1 MPDARQF
8 PRWSL
13 LSAPL
18 LWQRFLGVLRVLFA
32 ARGASRTLKAPEP
45 VAPPQIQAP
54 RVAAPNEIFT
64 PTRPRA
70 GRRALVGRAEELAR
84 IMQALNEEAAHVVLY
99 AERGRGKTSLANLAV
114 ERLRRS
120 GFMVGR
126 HACDA
131 ASDFDSII
139 RGLMRSLP
147 HALLAQDQFANAA
160 DTEGCEAILP
170 AARPAA
176 SRYRRHSRLRLAC
189 PKLVFVV
196 DEFDRVHDRA
206 TRTRLADTIKL
217 LSDRGEKLLFMI
229 VGVSA
234 TLEQIIGQHPSIE
247 RNIAA
252 LHLPLL
258 TDIEINEMLQR
269 GGDAAGIRFTGAACT
284 TVAAIARGMPYM
296 AQLMGLRIAQ
306 IFVAHGKPATTD
318 ADVREALA
326 RMISD
331 APAEVTSRYAVLTT
345 GPVARK
351 WPLCCTPSP
360 RHRRIAGRR
369 IDAGTLGQVAAG
381 GYRHAAA
388 PRRAC
393 GSRRHRRHVCSRR
406 TAD

>member
-1 MPDARQF
+1 
-8 PRWSL
+8 
-13 LSAPL
+13 
-18 LWQRFLGVLRVLFA
+18 
-32 ARGASRTLKAPEP
+32 
-45 VAPPQIQAP
+45 
-54 RVAAPNEIFT
+54 
-64 PTRPRA
+64 
-70 GRRALVGRAEELAR
+70 
-84 IMQALNEEAAHVVLY
+84 VLY

-147 HALLAQDQFANAA
+147 HALLAQDRFANAA

-170 AARPAA
+170 ARALLPADIA
-176 SRYRRHSRLRLAC
+176 AIPAQLAC

-196 DEFDRVHDRA
+196 DEFDRVDDRA

-269 GGDAAGIRFTGAACT
+269 GGDAAGIRFSGAACT

-306 IFVAHGKPATTD
+306 ICVAHGKPATTD

-326 RMISD
+326 RMLSD
-331 APAEVTSRYAVLTT
+331 SPAEVTSRYAVLTT
-345 GPVARK
+345 GPRGAEMATLLHAVAAAPQDR
-351 WPLCCTPSP
+351 W
-360 RHRRIAGRR
+360 GR
-369 IDAGTLGQVAAG
+369 IDAGALGQVAQADIDMLLRQG
-381 GYRHAAA
+381 VLVAAA
-388 PRRAC
+388 
-393 GSRRHRRHVCSRR
+393 G
-406 TAD
+406 TADMVQPADRRLMYHTLLLAARDRARQDWPGAPIPPGEVKADAAAAAAAVGA